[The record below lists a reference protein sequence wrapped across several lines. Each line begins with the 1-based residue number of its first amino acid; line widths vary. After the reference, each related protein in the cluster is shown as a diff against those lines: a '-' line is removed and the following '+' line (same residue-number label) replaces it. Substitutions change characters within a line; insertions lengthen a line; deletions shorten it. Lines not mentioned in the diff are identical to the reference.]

1 MPQLVTWLVVI
12 GKGMSHVSG
21 PREDTPLPI
30 TTRHMASC
38 GTKLY
43 HKVILKSCAKSCIL
57 SIILLGASMAPST
70 CTYYTVPSLSH
81 RTLWVKRH
89 IHAPPVVQKPVIS
102 QGHLQNCLMQKPT
115 IDSEAGVK
123 LWHPIIYNT

>member
-1 MPQLVTWLVVI
+1 
-12 GKGMSHVSG
+12 MSHVSG
-21 PREDTPLPI
+21 PRGDTPLPI
-30 TTRHMASC
+30 TTRYVANC
-38 GTKLY
+38 GIKLY
-43 HKVILKSCAKSCIL
+43 HKVILKNCVKNCVL
-57 SIILLGASMAPST
+57 KKYYWGASMAPST

-115 IDSEAGVK
+115 IDSEAGSNCG
-123 LWHPIIYNT
+123 IQ